1 VYKFVIKSIFYSS
14 LDFGISKYN
23 YGSEKTP
30 AGSLVIG
37 IPDVIIALMW
47 FFLVANR
54 GYECSFQV

>member
-1 VYKFVIKSIFYSS
+1 FVIKSIFYSS

-37 IPDVIIALMW
+37 ILDVIIALMW
-47 FFLVANR
+47 FFQLQTVDTNVHFR
-54 GYECSFQV
+54 CNP